1 MKPSKKKKAGGIG
14 RPPKWASGKTKTIRV
29 PVVFLKEVLAFINE
43 LDRREVDRWEQ
54 QRKESL
60 KPFIKLGHP
69 DPCK

>member
-29 PVVFLKEVLAFINE
+29 PVAFLKQVLAFINE
-43 LDRREVDRWEQ
+43 LDRQDQ
-54 QRKESL
+54 QRKESF

-69 DPCK
+69 DPWK

>member
-29 PVVFLKEVLAFINE
+29 PVAFLKQVLAFINE
-43 LDRREVDRWEQ
+43 LDGQEQ
-54 QRKESL
+54 QRKESF

-69 DPCK
+69 DPWK